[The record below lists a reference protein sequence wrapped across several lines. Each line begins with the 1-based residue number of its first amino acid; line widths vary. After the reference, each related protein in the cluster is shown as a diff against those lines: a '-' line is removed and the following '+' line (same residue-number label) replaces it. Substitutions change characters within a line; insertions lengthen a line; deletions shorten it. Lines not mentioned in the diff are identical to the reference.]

1 MGIVIGVLLLV
12 FLGVVIVT
20 TLFCLVK
27 RRKTERGKKAKACY
41 AISKL
46 KIKFSLFLISHYS
59 RCFDYSD
66 NAVYGE
72 RVSAGRGNAFN
83 GAREYEV
90 PANSLSADTRGA
102 SELHR
107 YHIQMGT
114 YYDTPSYDYTSGTNG
129 QEVITQLACMPLHS
143 AMLHLC
149 SYMPRSQIVIS
160 IK

>member
-1 MGIVIGVLLLV
+1 MIIRPEIPSTVGAGRSTTPLGLVVGIVIGVLLLV

-20 TLFCLVK
+20 TLFCLMK
-27 RRKTERGKKAKACY
+27 RRKTGRGKKVKACY
-41 AISKL
+41 AISK
-46 KIKFSLFLISHYS
+46 FHNSLFPISHYNY
-59 RCFDYSD
+59 CFDYSD

-114 YYDTPSYDYTSGTNG
+114 YYDTPTYDYTSGTKFNG
-129 QEVITQLACMPLHS
+129 QEVIT
-143 AMLHLC
+143 
-149 SYMPRSQIVIS
+149 
-160 IK
+160 